1 MRRTLLAVLALSAL
15 ASTAA
20 SATSVDELI
29 ARNIEA
35 RGGIE
40 AIRAIQSLKST
51 GKMNFSG
58 GDFSIDL
65 GMTMYNERGN
75 KMRAEASIQGLT
87 QVQAFDGKEGWMINP
102 FQGRRDPE
110 RMSAED
116 VKGLEVQAD
125 IDGPLVDW
133 REKGHEVEYLG
144 TEDVDG
150 TMAHKLKVTLKNG
163 DVQYRYLDPDYFLE
177 ILVVSQMKRRGVESE
192 MVTELG
198 NYEKVAGVY
207 IPFAQESGPKGRP
220 RGQKI
225 ILEKVEANVEIDDAL
240 YAFPQT
246 AQ

>member
-1 MRRTLLAVLALSAL
+1 MRRILITALALCAL
-15 ASTAA
+15 APTAHA
-20 SATSVDELI
+20 ATVDELV

-51 GKMNFSG
+51 GRMNFSG
-58 GDFSIDL
+58 GDFSVDL
-65 GMTMYNERGN
+65 GMTLYNERGN

-116 VKGLEVQAD
+116 VKGLENQAD

-133 REKGHEVEYLG
+133 REKGHQVEYLG
-144 TEDVDG
+144 TEDFDG
-150 TMAHKLKVTLKNG
+150 TQAHKLKVTLKNG
-163 DVQYRYLDPDYFLE
+163 DIQYRYLDPDHFLE
-177 ILVVSQMKRRGVESE
+177 ILVISQMKRRGVESE

-198 NYEKVAGVY
+198 NYERVAGVY

-220 RGQKI
+220 REQKI

-246 AQ
+246 AR

>member
-1 MRRTLLAVLALSAL
+1 MRPTLLSLLALLAL
-15 ASTAA
+15 APAA
-20 SATSVDELI
+20 HALSVDELV
-29 ARNIEA
+29 AKNLEA
-35 RGGIE
+35 RGGVE

-58 GDFSIDL
+58 GDFSVDL
-65 GMTMYNERGN
+65 GMTTYAERGN
-75 KMRAEASIQGLT
+75 KLRSEATIQGLT
-87 QVQAFDGKEGWMINP
+87 QVQAYNGKDGWMINP

-116 VKGLEVQAD
+116 VKSMETQAD

-133 REKGHEVEYLG
+133 KAKGHQVEYLG

-163 DVQYRYLDPDYFLE
+163 DIEYRYLDPDYFLE
-177 ILVVSQMKRRGVESE
+177 ILIVSQMKRRGVESE

-198 NYEKVAGVY
+198 NYEKVAGVF

-220 RGQKI
+220 RGQKVTF
-225 ILEKVEANVEIDDAL
+225 EKVEANVEIDDAL
-240 YAFPQT
+240 FGFPQT
-246 AQ
+246 AK